1 MKVIP
6 ATIASLALAAT
17 AASPAFAE
25 FKEFPAGES
34 KEMGSMEIAAVYL
47 TPIDM
52 EPRGIDLA
60 AAQADIHLEADI
72 HATKGNPNGFGAG
85 EWVPYLTVSYR
96 LENTDTGKVISG
108 NLMPMVAVDGPHY
121 GSNIKMAGPGNY
133 HLTYHIDPP
142 SRQGFGRHTDADSGV
157 GAWFEAF
164 DVDFE
169 FSYVPIKD

>member
-34 KEMGSMEIAAVYL
+34 TEMGSMEIAAVYL

-52 EPRGIDLA
+52 EPRGIDLP
-60 AAQADIHLEADI
+60 AAQADVHLEADI

-85 EWVPYLTVSYR
+85 EWVPYLTISYR

-157 GAWFEAF
+157 GAWFEPF
-164 DVDFE
+164 DVDFN